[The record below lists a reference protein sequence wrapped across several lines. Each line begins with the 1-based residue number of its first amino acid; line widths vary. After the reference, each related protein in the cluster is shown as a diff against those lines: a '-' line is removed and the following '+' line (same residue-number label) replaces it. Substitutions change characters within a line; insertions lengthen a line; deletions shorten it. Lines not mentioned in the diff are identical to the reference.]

1 MRQLVQTV
9 GSHNQT
15 SMKGLEECYK
25 HLCFEKVE
33 HKGPMFHGQ
42 PMDDTPKTTIKE
54 KSCKLVVRETD
65 DDSLLAHHT
74 LMITLN
80 RPFHPP
86 HQCTLPYTPS
96 THLMM
101 THSYH
106 ISHSCML
113 VTHQPHPYIL
123 SSPTSMQPSIYP
135 INPLTIS
142 YPASTNFSCTRQ
154 EWTPV
159 IAKNPN
165 LLKPVFEMQ
174 AMLRSV
180 LSWTLTLTLNPAF
193 STLICNLLS
202 TQMLSPKLV
211 PVSNLRPISFPS
223 TYPINPLS
231 QPTQSSTLAETRR
244 LVRGFWIGNNF
255 EFKRSAR
262 AWLWTK
268 SFRVWAP
275 KLRTNLKNVIHK
287 LWWRVKRLP
296 VVKWLL
302 HLRLQV
308 LPLIFSCVSPFVSF
322 PSPFGLSFTV
332 V

>member
-1 MRQLVQTV
+1 MGCNSSSSGELTKFKVNEFISGQGQRTVNIAKSLGVTDKDLNALFKAFVSFDEVRLKTGHKQQGKEKVEDFFVLNHITTKEIAHQLAISLYSTNKTGIINFEEFIITSWWIVSLNEEEVAKWVFRLFDGDNDDMLTPTEMRQLVQTV

-180 LSWTLTLTLNPAF
+180 LS
-193 STLICNLLS
+193 
-202 TQMLSPKLV
+202 
-211 PVSNLRPISFPS
+211 
-223 TYPINPLS
+223 
-231 QPTQSSTLAETRR
+231 
-244 LVRGFWIGNNF
+244 
-255 EFKRSAR
+255 
-262 AWLWTK
+262 
-268 SFRVWAP
+268 
-275 KLRTNLKNVIHK
+275 
-287 LWWRVKRLP
+287 
-296 VVKWLL
+296 
-302 HLRLQV
+302 
-308 LPLIFSCVSPFVSF
+308 
-322 PSPFGLSFTV
+322 
-332 V
+332 